1 MVFFLIWKELVT
13 SIGELPLCG
22 EGGNRRNLHFVINL
36 SFFPLKYKFR
46 NVPSVPLTKSQW
58 S

>member
-1 MVFFLIWKELVT
+1 MFFFLIWKELVT

-36 SFFPLKYKFR
+36 CFFPLK
-46 NVPSVPLTKSQW
+46 
-58 S
+58 